1 MKRTRFIAAIAA
13 ALIAGFVL
21 GGIGISAAATR
32 TAAPAPQAA
41 GTRMVASSPTR
52 TVTPG
57 PSQMATG
64 TPAPRPSQMATG
76 TPAPR
81 PTQKATGTPAPRKPR
96 TTVRSTYCAPQQ
108 STTTTQSQHRDC
120 DEHHDGTVGTS
131 RCGW

>member
-1 MKRTRFIAAIAA
+1 MKRTRFIAAMAA

-32 TAAPAPQAA
+32 TATPAPRAA
-41 GTRMVASSPTR
+41 ANRMVASSLPT

-76 TPAPR
+76 TP
-81 PTQKATGTPAPRKPR
+81 TPRKPR
-96 TTVRSTYCAPQQ
+96 TTVRSTYCAPQR
-108 STTTTQSQHRDC
+108 STTTTRSRNRDC
-120 DEHHDGTVGTS
+120 DQHHDGTDGTS
-131 RCGW
+131 RCGR